1 MFCILLMFFLNF
13 QPVKITQIT
22 LSDSDNIGN
31 VLPIKDNA
39 IWRMTVIEISI
50 VALYLFKVSPRDHGC

>member
-39 IWRMTVIEISI
+39 I
-50 VALYLFKVSPRDHGC
+50 